1 MPLGP
6 HWARC
11 SMNYGWGVQ
20 CRGITLRGTRCQITS
35 DSANGYGRCADAA
48 YPLTCGSYY
57 CTFHMDQEWERDE
70 CDECWECGGEGCP
83 ECCLECDGQGCEE
96 CQPVESEEE
105 WAAYY
110 SQLREQQQQ
119 YAPSWYAAS
128 FSQQRQAYQIPA
140 AIPAAP
146 SQDEVAIVGYRSRQ
160 ERDAE
165 ARRHAIDLD
174 SESEATP
181 DKAEACAA
189 EAKPASKLSAQP
201 ASKLAAQPAKP
212 ASKLP
217 AKPAKK
223 PTQRARPAAKL
234 AAKPAKKPT
243 RTAKPA
249 AKLIVKPLSKPAAR
263 TRTVKPAAK
272 VIAEPLTEPAAR
284 SRPAT
289 RLAARSA

>member
-1 MPLGP
+1 
-6 HWARC
+6 
-11 SMNYGWGVQ
+11 MNYGYGWGVQ

-57 CTFHMDQEWERDE
+57 CTFHTHQEWER
-70 CDECWECGGEGCP
+70 DECWECGGEGCP

-96 CQPVESEEE
+96 CQPTENEEE

-110 SQLREQQQQ
+110 SQLRQQQQQ
-119 YAPSWYAAS
+119 YAPCTPAQWYAAS
-128 FSQQRQAYQIPA
+128 FSQQQQAYQNPA
-140 AIPAAP
+140 AVPAAP

-174 SESEATP
+174 SESETTP

-189 EAKPASKLSAQP
+189 EAKPASKRI
-201 ASKLAAQPAKP
+201 AKP
-212 ASKLP
+212 
-217 AKPAKK
+217 
-223 PTQRARPAAKL
+223 
-234 AAKPAKKPT
+234 
-243 RTAKPA
+243 AKPA
-249 AKLIVKPLSKPAAR
+249 AKLIA
-263 TRTVKPAAK
+263 KPAAK
-272 VIAEPLTEPAAR
+272 

>member
-1 MPLGP
+1 M
-6 HWARC
+6 
-11 SMNYGWGVQ
+11 WGNVDDFGGSDDDDFCEECGGDGCWECGCEDQFEFVQ

-35 DSANGYGRCADAA
+35 DSASGFGKFADAA

-57 CTFHMDQEWERDE
+57 CTFHTQQEWERDE
-70 CDECWECGGEGCP
+70 SDECWECGGEGCP
-83 ECCLECDGQGCEE
+83 ECCFECDGRGCEE
-96 CQPVESEEE
+96 CEEE
-105 WAAYY
+105 WG
-110 SQLREQQQQ
+110 
-119 YAPSWYAAS
+119 YAAS
-128 FSQQRQAYQIPA
+128 SSQQRQAYQTPA

-189 EAKPASKLSAQP
+189 EAKPASKRCAQP

-223 PTQRARPAAKL
+223 PTQRAKPAAKL
-234 AAKPAKKPT
+234 PAKPAKKPT

-272 VIAEPLTEPAAR
+272 LIAEPLTEPAAR